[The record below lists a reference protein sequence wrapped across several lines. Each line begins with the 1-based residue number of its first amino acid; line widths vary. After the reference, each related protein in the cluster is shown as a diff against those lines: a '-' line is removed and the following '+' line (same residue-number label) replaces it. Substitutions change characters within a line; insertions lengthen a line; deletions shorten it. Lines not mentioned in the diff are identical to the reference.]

1 MVGQVGSRVR
11 PVPAAS
17 LHVSPTRST
26 GCLSRHQNKL
36 WVKLE
41 NNEVAKVVRELLL
54 SIKQNQVMGLLA
66 DVQPLLIGEVTK
78 VLEWGREVCIWLLP
92 LV

>member
-1 MVGQVGSRVR
+1 MGDVWPGRIESATCPCKSARIAHQVHRLR
-11 PVPAAS
+11 
-17 LHVSPTRST
+17 
-26 GCLSRHQNKL
+26 RHQNKL

-41 NNEVAKVVRELLL
+41 NNEVAKLIPELSL

-78 VLEWGREVCIWLLP
+78 VLEWGREV
-92 LV
+92 

>member
-1 MVGQVGSRVR
+1 MCGQVGSRVR
-11 PVPAAS
+11 PVPAS
-17 LHVSPTRST
+17 LHVSPIRST

-41 NNEVAKVVRELLL
+41 NNEVAKVIPELSL

-66 DVQPLLIGEVTK
+66 DVQPLFIGEVTK
-78 VLEWGREVCIWLLP
+78 VLEWGREVCSWLL
-92 LV
+92 LLI

>member
-1 MVGQVGSRVR
+1 M
-11 PVPAAS
+11 
-17 LHVSPTRST
+17 
-26 GCLSRHQNKL
+26 
-36 WVKLE
+36 KLE

-78 VLEWGREVCIWLLP
+78 VLEWGREVCSWLLP
-92 LV
+92 LVEQYRGALISSREEQGRRACCCQ

>member
-11 PVPAAS
+11 PVPAS
-17 LHVSPTRST
+17 LHVSPIGST

-78 VLEWGREVCIWLLP
+78 VLEWLLP

>member
-1 MVGQVGSRVR
+1 M
-11 PVPAAS
+11 
-17 LHVSPTRST
+17 
-26 GCLSRHQNKL
+26 
-36 WVKLE
+36 KLE
-41 NNEVAKVVRELLL
+41 NNEVAKVIPELSL

-66 DVQPLLIGEVTK
+66 DVQPLLIVEVAK

>member
-1 MVGQVGSRVR
+1 MTCPCKFARIPHQVHR
-11 PVPAAS
+11 
-17 LHVSPTRST
+17 
-26 GCLSRHQNKL
+26 LSRHQNKL

-41 NNEVAKVVRELLL
+41 NNEVAKVIPELSL

-66 DVQPLLIGEVTK
+66 DVQPLFIGEVTK
-78 VLEWGREVCIWLLP
+78 VLEWGRELCTWLLP

>member
-1 MVGQVGSRVR
+1 MCGQVGSRVR
-11 PVPAAS
+11 PVPAS
-17 LHVSPTRST
+17 LHVSPIRST

-78 VLEWGREVCIWLLP
+78 VLEWGREVCSWLLP

>member
-1 MVGQVGSRVR
+1 MCGQVGSRVR
-11 PVPAAS
+11 PVPAS
-17 LHVSPTRST
+17 LHVPPIRST

-66 DVQPLLIGEVTK
+66 DVQPLLIGEVTN
-78 VLEWGREVCIWLLP
+78 VLEWGCEVCTWLLP